1 MGHIFQLGRR
11 YAEALDLK
19 VLDENGKQVVVT
31 MGSYGIGV
39 TRAIAAL
46 AESNHD
52 EKGLVWP
59 RAVAPADVHV
69 VATGKGE
76 EIFAAAEELVAGL
89 EERGLTVLYDDRK
102 KVSAGVKFSDVEL
115 IGIPTSVVVGR
126 GLAHGVVEVKDRATG
141 EAREVEVA
149 TAADVIATL
158 VAG

>member
-1 MGHIFQLGRR
+1 
-11 YAEALDLK
+11 
-19 VLDENGKQVVVT
+19 VT

-76 EIFAAAEELVAGL
+76 ELFAAAAELVAGL

-126 GLAHGVVEVKDRATG
+126 GLANGVVEVKDRATG
-141 EAREVEVA
+141 QAREVEVA
-149 TAADVIATL
+149 TAADVIASL
-158 VAG
+158 VAEGTAHPAGLPD

>member
-1 MGHIFQLGRR
+1 
-11 YAEALDLK
+11 
-19 VLDENGKQVVVT
+19 
-31 MGSYGIGV
+31 
-39 TRAIAAL
+39 
-46 AESNHD
+46 
-52 EKGLVWP
+52 
-59 RAVAPADVHV
+59 

-76 EIFAAAEELVAGL
+76 ELFAAAEELVAGL

-126 GLAHGVVEVKDRATG
+126 GLANGVVEVKDRATG

-149 TAADVIATL
+149 TAAEVIATL